1 MRSTAASLLLSL
13 ALGLLAGPHPCHA
26 MARAAGAQRAAPAA
40 TSSASAAEPA
50 AETDMPCHSMAGHR
64 EARADGAAAA
74 GNPHGAGAPDAEG
87 ARQPAGTVSVGPAA
101 GRTGRNCCGEKGT
114 PSLCEQACSAVAV
127 LGAAAPAPAPLS
139 LAALPALPDSRPA
152 SSLPFPIDHVPLV

>member
-13 ALGLLAGPHPCHA
+13 ALGLFAGPHPCHA
-26 MARAAGAQRAAPAA
+26 MARAAGAQRAAAVA
-40 TSSASAAEPA
+40 TSSAAAPA
-50 AETDMPCHSMAGHR
+50 GEADMPCHSMAGHH
-64 EARADGAAAA
+64 EVARADGAAAA
-74 GNPHGAGAPDAEG
+74 GSLHEAGAPGAEG
-87 ARQPAGTVSVGPAA
+87 AGQPAGTLSAGPAA
-101 GRTGRNCCGEKGT
+101 GRNCCGEKGT

-139 LAALPALPDSRPA
+139 LAALPVLPDSRPA